1 MSVINVEHISKL
13 YGDKMILE
21 DLSCSVDE
29 GDKIGIIGIN
39 GTGKSTLL
47 RIIAGEEEADEG
59 KIIFS
64 NGMTI
69 GWMGQNPEFDEE
81 IGLISIS
88 KVGKYILATKAKQ
101 DYFFTIFDS
110 EHTKLIDICRKGN
123 GPNEFIAPIYLE
135 QYEVIGGETKIWVL
149 ERATN
154 TFCLINIEQTIK
166 EKKLVIVDSLEMSS
180 LKTKDIKAM
189 LNKLNIT
196 GKVLFVTSNDAENLY
211 MGSRNLNKVNVI
223 LAEELNVFD
232 IVNSDTLVIDEA
244 AVAAIEE
251 VLN

>member
-1 MSVINVEHISKL
+1 MGKMNVINLNGEKVKDINLNKNVFDCETNEIVLK
-13 YGDKMILE
+13 KAI
-21 DLSCSVDE
+21 DLQLASLRQGTQKTKSRAEVS
-29 GDKIGIIGIN
+29 GGGRKPYKQK
-39 GTGKSTLL
+39 GTGNARQGSIRAPHYRGGGVALS
-47 RIIAGEEEADEG
+47 I
-59 KIIFS
+59 
-64 NGMTI
+64 
-69 GWMGQNPEFDEE
+69 NPRSYTF
-81 IGLISIS
+81 
-88 KVGKYILATKAKQ
+88 KMNKK
-101 DYFFTIFDS
+101 
-110 EHTKLIDICRKGN
+110 
-123 GPNEFIAPIYLE
+123 
-135 QYEVIGGETKIWVL
+135 
-149 ERATN
+149 ERA
-154 TFCLINIEQTIK
+154 LALRSALSLKAQ